1 MDFDQDRIYFA
12 HQNLAASSSD
22 QNGPNNGPS
31 DIFEYTSSFNSTTQA
46 ADINPSAVRRHLREF
61 LRNYR
66 IGNRYIY
73 RNKLLNTYRRHC
85 RQNANFEQNSNEHT
99 TTQTAAGSQSHA
111 SIEIDL
117 AHVSE
122 YDSALLGLLLHR
134 PANTLPLFEAAA
146 LDCLKSVLYSM
157 HQSNERDNEME
168 DDMNAAVADDSTAM
182 GGEGRANGVG
192 NTNNGRAMDEEHLN
206 SMGEIQVLLCS
217 NAGGSSSQSSTY
229 NTSSSG
235 NSNSG
240 MMLQPTDLR
249 RITAKHMNQL
259 LLCPGIVI
267 SAARIRSRAH
277 RVRIRCTR
285 CGDSRTLTTQS
296 FTGVSLP
303 MNCMG
308 PEPAECKQ
316 APYEVVP
323 DECQFIDQQTLKVQE
338 APELVPTG
346 EMPRTILVAAERSLV
361 DSAPPGTRVQ
371 VMGIVSLFNMNAGS
385 SKSSKRGANV
395 RQIYL
400 RAVGMSIATA
410 HGSSYA
416 QFTPAEEEAFR
427 ELARRPDIYQV
438 LSQSIAPS
446 ISGKYTVD
454 IKKALACQ
462 LMSGSQKRLPD
473 GMRLRGDVNVLLMGD
488 PSTAK
493 SQFLKFIEKVAPVG
507 VYTSGKGSSAA
518 GLTASVVRDRNGE
531 FYLEGGAMV
540 LADGGI
546 VCIDEFDKMRPQDR
560 VSIHEAMEQQTI
572 SVAKAGITT
581 VLNSRCSV
589 LAAANPVFG
598 RYDDLRSA
606 SENIDLMT
614 TILSRFDMIFI
625 VRDVR
630 EEERDKA
637 ICRHVMGVHIN
648 SNNQGSGSYGSTS
661 NGTTTNTRASLEA
674 SFTSSSAD
682 QANDIAEQA
691 MRVAKAWNA
700 SSGNEESVR
709 SDSELDIKT
718 MKKFV
723 QYCRAKCAPRLS
735 DEASEV
741 LESAYVKI
749 RDDVRKRN
757 EAQTVPITVRQLEA
771 LVRISESLAKMRLSA
786 EVSPDDVTEAL
797 RLFRVSTMTA
807 SAADDKSIQD
817 SISGG
822 GDDIRRSEAF
832 LKSRVT
838 IGATVNKQRI
848 IEEATSQG
856 FDTFSASKAIAVMV
870 LRGELQEKSQ
880 GRLVKRL
887 M

>member
-12 HQNLAASSSD
+12 HQNLAAASTQQQSND
-22 QNGPNNGPS
+22 GQNNNTS
-31 DIFEYTSSFNSTTQA
+31 DIFDYTSSFNSTTQA
-46 ADINPSAVRRHLREF
+46 TEVNSSAVRRHLREF

-66 IGNRYIY
+66 IGNCYVY

-85 RQNANFEQNSNEHT
+85 RQNANFEHNSNDHT
-99 TTQTAAGSQSHA
+99 TTHGGAGYSHHA
-111 SIEIDL
+111 CVEIDL
-117 AHVSE
+117 SHISE

-134 PANTLPLFEAAA
+134 PATTLPLFEAAA
-146 LDCLKSVLYSM
+146 LDCLRSVLYAL
-157 HQSNERDNEME
+157 HQSSERDDIEDNEA
-168 DDMNAAVADDSTAM
+168 NASI
-182 GGEGRANGVG
+182 NQNL
-192 NTNNGRAMDEEHLN
+192 NTNTSYVNTNALDDNEQLN
-206 SMGEIQVLLCS
+206 SMGEIQVLL
-217 NAGGSSSQSSTY
+217 
-229 NTSSSG
+229 SSSG
-235 NSNSG
+235 VSFGKSNSSSNTNSTGGNGSSTG
-240 MMLQPTDLR
+240 MALKPTDLR

-277 RVRIRCTR
+277 RIRIRCTR
-285 CGDSRTLTTQS
+285 CGDSRMLTTQS
-296 FTGVSLP
+296 FTGASLP

-308 PEPAECKQ
+308 PEPGECKQ
-316 APYEVVP
+316 SPYEVVP

-361 DSAPPGTRVQ
+361 DAAPPGTRVE
-371 VMGIVSLFNMNAGS
+371 VMGIASLFTTSGG
-385 SKSSKRGANV
+385 KSSKKGDNV
-395 RQIYL
+395 RQMYL

-446 ISGKYTVD
+446 ISGKYTED

-493 SQFLKFIEKVAPVG
+493 SQFLKFIEKIAPVG

-648 SNNQGSGSYGSTS
+648 SSNQTNGSYGTPS
-661 NGTTTNTRASLEA
+661 NGANTQASVNA
-674 SFTSSSAD
+674 SFTSSSVD
-682 QANDIAEQA
+682 QASDVAEQA

-700 SSGNEESVR
+700 SIDSEALAR
-709 SDSELDIKT
+709 TDSELDIRT

-786 EVSPDDVTEAL
+786 EVSSDDIAEAL

-807 SAADDKSIQD
+807 SASDNKSVQD

-822 GDDIRRSEAF
+822 GDEIRRSETF

-848 IEEATSQG
+848 VEEATSQG
-856 FDTFSASKAIAVMV
+856 FDTFSVSKAIAVMV